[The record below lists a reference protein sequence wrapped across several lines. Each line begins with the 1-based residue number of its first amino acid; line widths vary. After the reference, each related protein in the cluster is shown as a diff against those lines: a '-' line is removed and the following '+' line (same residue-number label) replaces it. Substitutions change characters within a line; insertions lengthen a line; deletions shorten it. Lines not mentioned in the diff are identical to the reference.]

1 MRVRVCVHVQSVE
14 SGIDRWDAA
23 HFDPWCVQLS
33 ELEASV
39 AACTARLDE
48 MERAQSEGASAL
60 PRQLEHLD
68 AQVSTA
74 LAEQRAVFEQQVR
87 APAAAFEQQ
96 LLLKVDRVAHQLQ
109 NLYTRSHQQ
118 MNERHQQLIE
128 GVQEL
133 KQLRLQ
139 L

>member
-1 MRVRVCVHVQSVE
+1 MLQSVE

-23 HFDPWCVQLS
+23 HFDPWCAQLS
-33 ELEASV
+33 ELESSV
-39 AACTARLDE
+39 TACTARLAE

-60 PRQLEHLD
+60 PRQLSHLD
-68 AQVSTA
+68 TEVSTA
-74 LAEQRAVFEQQVR
+74 LAEQRAFFEDRIR
-87 APAAAFEQQ
+87 APGAAFEQA

-109 NLYTRSHQQ
+109 NLYARSHQQ
-118 MNERHQQLIE
+118 MNERHQQLME
-128 GVQEL
+128 GVQGL